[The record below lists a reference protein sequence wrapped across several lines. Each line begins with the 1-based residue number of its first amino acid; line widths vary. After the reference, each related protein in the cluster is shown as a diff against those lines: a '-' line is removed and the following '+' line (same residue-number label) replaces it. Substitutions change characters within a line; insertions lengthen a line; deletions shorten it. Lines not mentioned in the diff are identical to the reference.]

1 MKNTRNI
8 NWFTLVEML
17 VAMTIFW
24 IVIISVMMIYAT
36 STQISIKTDINRE
49 MQQNIKSTI
58 ETIAEDVRKN
68 WIVWVSTNPNLPIDK
83 FEKSKTWSVLKSK
96 SWTRLKT
103 NSFHYTLFWYEA
115 SNWQTVSDASPKD
128 NTFCNNIKNICFIMK
143 CENNDIDQ
151 DSCWASYQIWPL
163 SNSKTS
169 ISNFSFY
176 TTDWEISKVTINFT
190 AKPSIKK
197 WLKSKFIENS
207 KLIFQTTISERYLK
221 VK

>member
-17 VAMTIFW
+17 VAIIIFW
-24 IVIISVMMIYAT
+24 IVIVSVMMIYAT
-36 STQISIKTDINRE
+36 STQIAIKTDINRE

-58 ETIAEDVRKN
+58 ETIAEDIRKN
-68 WIVWVSTNPNLPIDK
+68 WIVWVSINPILPANK
-83 FEKSKTWSVLKSK
+83 FKKDK

-103 NSFHYTLFWYEA
+103 NSFHYTLFWYKA
-115 SNWQTVSDASPKD
+115 SEWEKDSDALPKT
-128 NTFCNNIKNICFIMK
+128 NIFCNDIKNICFIMK
-143 CENNDIDQ
+143 CKNNDINHN
-151 DSCWASYQIWPL
+151 DSCWTTYQIWPL

-176 TTDWEISKVTINFT
+176 VTDWKIPRVRINFT

-197 WLKSKFIENS
+197 WLKSKFIESS
-207 KLIFQTTISERYLK
+207 KLFFQTTISERYLK

>member
-8 NWFTLVEML
+8 DWFTLVEML

-36 STQISIKTDINRE
+36 STQIAIKTDINRE

-68 WIVWVSTNPNLPIDK
+68 WIVWVSTNPNLPTDK
-83 FEKSKTWSVLKSK
+83 FEKSKL
-96 SWTRLKT
+96 WTRLKT
-103 NSFHYTLFWYEA
+103 NSFHYTLFWYKA
-115 SNWQTVSDASPKD
+115 SEWETVSNASPKD

-163 SNSKTS
+163 SYSKTS